1 MKEKETASWLIRA
14 YPSSK
19 PVLNH
24 IRARINLK
32 RMKAN
37 LPELSAADV
46 LDLAIKNLKV
56 EQGMDK

>member
-1 MKEKETASWLIRA
+1 MKDKELASWPVRA
-14 YPSSK
+14 FPSTK

-37 LPELSAADV
+37 LPELSVAEII
-46 LDLAIKNLKV
+46 DLAVKNLTV
-56 EQGMDK
+56 EMGVNK